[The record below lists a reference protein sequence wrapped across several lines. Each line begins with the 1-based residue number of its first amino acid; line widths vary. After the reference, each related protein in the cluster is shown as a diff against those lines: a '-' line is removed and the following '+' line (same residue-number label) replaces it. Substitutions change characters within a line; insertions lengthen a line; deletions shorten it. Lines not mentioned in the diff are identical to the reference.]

1 MRIQVQFPAP
11 VLRGTENLRP
21 AWATGY
27 TVKAS
32 LQNTVLRSH
41 LKIKRSL
48 GIQLSDAQHLPS
60 RYEALGRVVDQNK
73 KKGEKRKRKK
83 KTHLCWQGR
92 PASSRSTVPGTSCF
106 YNLHLDFKIINF
118 GSIANGQRNNIG
130 DLGEEVKDPGFNAA
144 NHLTWPRF
152 KHLLKSVT
160 WGRLKGREG
169 WPLWS
174 PTNLEVWMYA

>member
-1 MRIQVQFPAP
+1 M
-11 VLRGTENLRP
+11 
-21 AWATGY
+21 
-27 TVKAS
+27 K
-32 LQNTVLRSH
+32 
-41 LKIKRSL
+41 
-48 GIQLSDAQHLPS
+48 
-60 RYEALGRVVDQNK
+60 
-73 KKGEKRKRKK
+73 
-83 KTHLCWQGR
+83 
-92 PASSRSTVPGTSCF
+92 
-106 YNLHLDFKIINF
+106 F
-118 GSIANGQRNNIG
+118 GGANVFIFILYR